1 MTMKKMLL
9 LAGMA
14 LAAVAFATPP
24 AQAHAPEW
32 YIHTE
37 SGEETLAGEAEF
49 TTFGEIGSQ
58 AVGSPLTE
66 GPCEIEFT
74 GTASNE
80 AGMAAGQI
88 EGANVLSTPCPTN
101 LPGCTV
107 NPDISNFNWP
117 ITGVEITG
125 EPGLE
130 IRNMTFTKTF
140 ATFCQTQYGIP
151 KEISVTGTIT
161 GIVEGADCLTL
172 EGHQDDLFIENAAK
186 EDTASKV
193 NLEGGICIEGPT
205 LH

>member
-14 LAAVAFATPP
+14 LAAIAFAAPA

-37 SGEETLAGEAEF
+37 SGEETLIGEQEF
-49 TTFGEIGSQ
+49 TAVGEISWQRG
-58 AVGSPLTE
+58 GSPLTE

-74 GTASNE
+74 GRASNE

-88 EGANVLSTPCPTN
+88 EAAKVLKTPCPTN

-117 ITGVEITG
+117 IIGVTVTG

-130 IRNMTFTKTF
+130 IRGMTLTNTF
-140 ATFCQTQYGIP
+140 ATFCQTQYGVP
-151 KEISVTGTIT
+151 KELSVTGTIT
-161 GIVEGADCLTL
+161 GIVEGTECLTL
-172 EGHQDDLFIENAAK
+172 EGHRDDLFFENAAK
-186 EDTASKV
+186 EDTATSV

>member
-14 LAAVAFATPP
+14 LAAIAFAAPA

-32 YIHTE
+32 YTDP
-37 SGEETLAGEAEF
+37 GEVTLVGEQGF
-49 TTFGEIGSQ
+49 TGLGEISSQ
-58 AVGSPLTE
+58 AVGSPLTN
-66 GPCEIEFT
+66 GPCEIEFE
-74 GTASNE
+74 GTAKNE

-117 ITGVEITG
+117 ITGATVTG

-130 IRNMTFTKTF
+130 IKNTTFTNTF

-151 KEISVTGTIT
+151 KELSATGTGT
-161 GIVEGADCLTL
+161 GILVSDQCISFEEHL
-172 EGHQDDLFIENAAK
+172 DDLFIENAAK
-186 EDTASKV
+186 EDTTTRV
-193 NLEGGICIEGPT
+193 NLEGEFCVGGNLT
-205 LH
+205 LK